1 MRRTRPGP
9 GEKNRAPMAH
19 LHRLRNVGAALLI
32 ALALSGHAAAREVTD
47 TLGFK
52 TNLPDTVSRVYAAD
66 PPSSVLL
73 HVLAPDAMLGLS
85 FPIQLRARRFYPPGM
100 LKLPV
105 LGGWFG
111 GGQQSNAETVLALK
125 PDFALAWKAPFGDLA
140 KQRERFDR
148 LGLPTVFITLDG
160 LADWPAALRFVGGL
174 LGRETFAEPRAV
186 YVEKALARLAGSV
199 GKVPE
204 NRRPRIYYAEGAD
217 GLATDCHSSFHTEA
231 IELAAGYNVHRCQQK
246 NRMGMERVSI
256 EQVLAYDPDIIV
268 VEDRAAMPV
277 ILHDPRWRTLRAV
290 RSGQV
295 HGIPHWPYNWIDR
308 PPSVMRALGA
318 QWLASLFHPD
328 HFRFDL
334 HREVRVFYHLFF
346 GVTLTDADID
356 ELMAS

>member
-1 MRRTRPGP
+1 MAPGP
-9 GEKNRAPMAH
+9 RSCGMRHAW
-19 LHRLRNVGAALLI
+19 AALLA
-32 ALALSGHAAAREVTD
+32 ALALCGNVAAREITD
-47 TLGFK
+47 TLGYEVSI
-52 TNLPDTVSRVYAAD
+52 PDTVNRVYGAD
-66 PPSSVLL
+66 VPINVLL
-73 HVLAPDAMLGLS
+73 HVLAPDVMLGLS
-85 FPIQLRARRFYPPGM
+85 FPIQEGARRFHPQGM
-100 LKLPV
+100 LALPV
-105 LGGWFG
+105 LGGSFG
-111 GGQQSNAETVLALK
+111 GGQQANVESVLALA
-125 PDFALAWKAPFGDLA
+125 PDLALAWKTPFGDA
-140 KQRERFDR
+140 ARKREDFERI
-148 LGLPTVFITLDG
+148 GIPVVFVKLDG
-160 LADWPAALRFVGGL
+160 LSDWPAALRFVGGL
-174 LGRETFAEPRAV
+174 LGRERAAEPKAA
-186 YVEKALARLAGSV
+186 YVEKALSRLADSV

-204 NRRPRIYYAEGAD
+204 GRRPRVYYAEGAD
-217 GLATDCHSSFHTEA
+217 GLATDCHTSFHTEA
-231 IELAAGYNVHRCQQK
+231 IELAAGYNVHRCAQK
-246 NRMGMERVSI
+246 DRMGMERVSI